1 MHNSS
6 SASIDELALGSFL
19 CSFSCVFLV
28 KYFPYVAYSD
38 FNNYRLSV
46 IIISKQFI
54 IRSLPAEYPKYEL
67 LAPAL
72 ERPLALL

>member
-38 FNNYRLSV
+38 FNNCQLSV
-46 IIISKQFI
+46 TCEQFR